1 MANYL
6 KNYSVEELEKEL
18 EARKAQKDIK
28 KSIKPVAFDEKR
40 HAKFVHF
47 IEEMVENRI
56 EGREDEDDPHYIYEE
71 ALKYVYGNDI
81 FEALNKL

>member
-40 HAKFVHF
+40 HTKFVSF

-81 FEALNKL
+81 FKALNKL